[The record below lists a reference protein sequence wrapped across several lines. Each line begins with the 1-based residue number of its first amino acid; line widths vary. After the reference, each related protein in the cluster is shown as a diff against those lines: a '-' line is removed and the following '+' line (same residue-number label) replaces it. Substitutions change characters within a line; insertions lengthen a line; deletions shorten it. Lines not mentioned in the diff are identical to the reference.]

1 MTVIQNN
8 LHAQGPE
15 ILEATVQNIG
25 ARNLYTTLFKKV
37 LVSETNFYFNQFWRH
52 LQDSDLQGVGRGGYG
67 LDRAGSVQ
75 GQVAGTCE

>member
-37 LVSETNFYFNQFWRH
+37 LVSETNFYFNQF
-52 LQDSDLQGVGRGGYG
+52 
-67 LDRAGSVQ
+67 
-75 GQVAGTCE
+75 